1 MAMWMFIRIK
11 LKLLRSRVLLPACCI
26 PSRLWSHS
34 CVLWFLLFPAQ
45 CLLTSLGASCRP
57 PRIWRKFPSGQQS
70 STLLCLLCLLSHRTL
85 CLFLLCA
92 ALSVCTCVC
101 VSALGLVSSYRLP
114 AAAFLGFPG
123 GPDRK
128 ESACNAGD
136 LGLIPGLGRSLE
148 KEMATHSS
156 ILAGRISWT
165 EEPGGLQSTGSQ
177 TVGHDWATKPSTQ
190 ASLTLALS
198 HKLLSPGCP
207 ANSQTQFLPSLF
219 FKLW

>member
-34 CVLWFLLFPAQ
+34 CVLWFLLVPAQ

-136 LGLIPGLGRSLE
+136 LGLIPGLGRSPGGEHGNPLQYLQYPE
-148 KEMATHSS
+148 SPC
-156 ILAGRISWT
+156 T
-165 EEPGGLQSTGSQ
+165 EEPGGLQSVGSQ
-177 TVGHDWATKPSTQ
+177 RVGHNWETKHISVLC
-190 ASLTLALS
+190 A
-198 HKLLSPGCP
+198 
-207 ANSQTQFLPSLF
+207 FVF
-219 FKLW
+219 

>member
-70 STLLCLLCLLSHRTL
+70 STLLRLLCLLSHRTL

-136 LGLIPGLGRSLE
+136 LGLIPGLGRPPGEGNGNPLQYSCLE
-148 KEMATHSS
+148 NLMDRRSWRAIVHGF
-156 ILAGRISWT
+156 ARI
-165 EEPGGLQSTGSQ
+165 
-177 TVGHDWATKPSTQ
+177 GHDLATKPPPPEP
-190 ASLTLALS
+190 
-198 HKLLSPGCP
+198 LL
-207 ANSQTQFLPSLF
+207 QTEKMELESSIQKYL
-219 FKLW
+219 